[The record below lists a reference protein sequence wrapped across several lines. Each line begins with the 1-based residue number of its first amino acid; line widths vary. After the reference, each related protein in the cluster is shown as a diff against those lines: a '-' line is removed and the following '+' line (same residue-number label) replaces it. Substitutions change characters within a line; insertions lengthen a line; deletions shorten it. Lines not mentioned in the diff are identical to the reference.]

1 MLRTETVE
9 GDIFK
14 LLKTLMQDDKLNHF
28 NLVGGTALALYM
40 GHRKSIDLDLFS
52 PTGFDTKTLEKHL
65 NQTYGFIK
73 QKESDATLMGYIDNI
88 KIDCIMYDYP
98 LVQPVCVYEGIRLCS
113 IADIVAM
120 KLVAISQNGTRL
132 KDFVDV
138 AYLSTKMSLKEM
150 LGFFEEKY
158 PNTHTI
164 LALKGLS
171 YYNDIDFN
179 TKVELINGT
188 FKWKDIEKRINDMIK
203 YPNKIFLQY
212 P

>member
-14 LLKTLMQDDKLNHF
+14 LLKTLMQDDKLNQF

-52 PTGFDTKTLEKHL
+52 PTGFDTKMLEEHL
-65 NQTYGFIK
+65 SQTYSFLK

-98 LVQPVCVYEGIRLCS
+98 LVQPVCVHEGIRLCS
-113 IADIVAM
+113 MADIVAM

-150 LGFFEEKY
+150 LDFFEEKY

-179 TKVELINGT
+179 PKVELINGT
-188 FKWKDIEKRINDMIK
+188 FKWKNIEKRINDMIK